1 MKQGI
6 HPNYVMMGM
15 CLYELDT
22 PVTKT
27 TNAILAFGEK
37 ADKKKGIEDLQ
48 LVGIRRSQCDPVL

>member
-1 MKQGI
+1 
-6 HPNYVMMGM
+6 MMGM

-37 ADKKKGIEDLQ
+37 ADKKRASRTDAHRQ
-48 LVGIRRSQCDPVL
+48 TA